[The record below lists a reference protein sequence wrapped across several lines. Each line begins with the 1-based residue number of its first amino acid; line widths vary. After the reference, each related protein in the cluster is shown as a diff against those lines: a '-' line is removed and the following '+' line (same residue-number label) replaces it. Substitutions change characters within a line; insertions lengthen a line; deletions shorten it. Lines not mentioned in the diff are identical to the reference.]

1 MSLDRDGAGKLPQR
15 AAAWSLGVAAAV
27 LVLKFAAWR
36 WTGSVALYSDAL
48 ESIVNVA
55 AAGAAF
61 VALRYS
67 ARPADANHPFGHSK
81 IEYLSAVLE
90 AALIVVAAL
99 AIIGAAV
106 PRFERPVAP
115 DLTAIGLGFS
125 IVGSLVNGT
134 LAWFLVRAGHRHRSP
149 ALVADGHHVYADV
162 ATSVGVLVGLGA
174 ASMTGALWLD
184 PMIAILVAVNI
195 LWVGGQLLRRSFS
208 GLMDEGLPEE
218 EIEALRPV
226 LEESMGD
233 AIEIHAMRSRRS
245 GPTTFLEFDLVVPA
259 GMTVEQA
266 HAICDRLESTIAAR
280 MPGAVAVIH
289 VEPEG
294 VAAHGSFVVR
304 RS

>member
-1 MSLDRDGAGKLPQR
+1 VDENGFPQR
-15 AAAWSLGVAAAV
+15 AAAWSLGIAIAV
-27 LVLKFAAWR
+27 LALKIGAWY

-61 VALRYS
+61 LALRYS
-67 ARPADANHPFGHSK
+67 ARPADENHPFGHSK
-81 IEYLSAVLE
+81 IEYFSAVLE

-99 AIIGAAV
+99 AIIGAAI

-115 DLTAIGLGFS
+115 DLTPLGIGLSIFAS
-125 IVGSLVNGT
+125 IVNAT

-149 ALVADGHHVYADV
+149 ALVADGHHVYTDV
-162 ATSVGVLVGLGA
+162 ATSVGVLLGLGA
-174 ASMTGALWLD
+174 AWFTGAWWLD

-218 EIEALRPV
+218 DLETLRPA

-259 GMTVEQA
+259 QMTVEQA

-280 MPGAVAVIH
+280 MPGAIAVIH

-294 VAAHGSFVVR
+294 EMAHGSFVVR
-304 RS
+304 RRERA